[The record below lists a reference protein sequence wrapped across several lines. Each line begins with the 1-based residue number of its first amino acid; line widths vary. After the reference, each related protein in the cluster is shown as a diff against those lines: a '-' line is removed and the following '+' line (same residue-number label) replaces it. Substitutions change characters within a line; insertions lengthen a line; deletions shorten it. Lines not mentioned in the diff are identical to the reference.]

1 MKRNKK
7 HKKPVLFFY
16 FLLCYHKE
24 EEREEIPD
32 GTPDTGRAFLQ
43 TSSRSERLTKSE

>member
-16 FLLCYHKE
+16 FLLCYNKE